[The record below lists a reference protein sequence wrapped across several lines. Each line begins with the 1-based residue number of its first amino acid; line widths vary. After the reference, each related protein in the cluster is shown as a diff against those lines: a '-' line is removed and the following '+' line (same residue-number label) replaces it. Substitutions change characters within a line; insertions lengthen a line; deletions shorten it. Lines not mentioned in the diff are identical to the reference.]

1 MRIDTIKVTETSGV
15 ELNIHLNLRKLR
27 YYNLTG
33 QFFHISETF
42 NVWNLKMAEGLIFER
57 FGMRYEIQTAAST
70 NARKIILSLTLTCS
84 FLLKCSTWNLLFF
97 MDLNSFYSRTFTPR
111 AKHVMYRKHAL

>member
-1 MRIDTIKVTETSGV
+1 MHIDTIKVTETSGV
-15 ELNIHLNLRKLR
+15 ELNIHVNLRKLR

-57 FGMRYEIQTAAST
+57 FGMRYEIHTAAST
-70 NARKIILSLTLTCS
+70 NARKIILSHTNVFICFKMFRVELIIFHGFKLV
-84 FLLKCSTWNLLFF
+84 LFQ
-97 MDLNSFYSRTFTPR
+97 NICP
-111 AKHVMYRKHAL
+111 KG